1 MQISKLNFHRT
12 FINEKIRI
20 MIISSSKI
28 FFTCLMDILALP
40 NLKELILEPVEI
52 IEELKN
58 VESFQENK
66 SISILKIIYP
76 KVSKKSIIYDFVENL
91 YESKYLYIYFKQ
103 KGIRYD
109 TISLL
114 KNRIMKKLNFLLFSN
129 NKITNYDICELNFLK
144 NSETIEFNN
153 VYSVGFLRSLF
164 LGVKLFRIKS
174 LIFKCCAFYNA
185 DKKSIRSDELET
197 IEFHM
202 CTFNYMSLSDIFHND
217 FKSRI
222 KHLDF
227 RECLISLRDILWLNS
242 LNFLAGMIF
251 MYCRF
256 EDVAL
261 ISFKRKEFTYLHS
274 LQLNF
279 ESLQSDYEIIN
290 CLNEEFGDVIM
301 YQ

>member
-1 MQISKLNFHRT
+1 
-12 FINEKIRI
+12 
-20 MIISSSKI
+20 
-28 FFTCLMDILALP
+28 
-40 NLKELILEPVEI
+40 
-52 IEELKN
+52 
-58 VESFQENK
+58 
-66 SISILKIIYP
+66 
-76 KVSKKSIIYDFVENL
+76 
-91 YESKYLYIYFKQ
+91 
-103 KGIRYD
+103 
-109 TISLL
+109 
-114 KNRIMKKLNFLLFSN
+114 
-129 NKITNYDICELNFLK
+129 
-144 NSETIEFNN
+144 
-153 VYSVGFLRSLF
+153 
-164 LGVKLFRIKS
+164 
-174 LIFKCCAFYNA
+174 
-185 DKKSIRSDELET
+185 
-197 IEFHM
+197 M

-217 FKSRI
+217 FQSRI

-227 RECLISLRDILWLNS
+227 RECLITLRDILWLNS